1 MLRPKDP
8 SNPEIQATDLR
19 VRTREILE
27 QVRWKG
33 TIYTV
38 TNFGQPVA
46 VLVPLEVYQQ
56 WRQLTGAGTTAGN
69 GGTSGETRLGHPSA
83 AVK

>member
-46 VLVPLEVYQQ
+46 VLVPLEVYRQ
-56 WRQLTGAGTTAGN
+56 WREQSGGGPIAGN
-69 GGTSGETRLGHPSA
+69 GSTSGETRLAHPSA
-83 AVK
+83 ATK